1 MPNDGRVYSTVMRF
15 IIEGNLQV
23 QVQLKFS
30 FISLNIQILR
40 YIRAA
45 LNKIQ
50 EELHKVVVED
60 IKGQQEDQEKVKDE
74 VIGEVTQKFD

>member
-1 MPNDGRVYSTVMRF
+1 VPNDGRVYSTVMRF